1 MRDPAETAESRLQ
14 VCVCKVFGVDF
25 LHHQR
30 PLDFG
35 EQISPVEEDVA
46 VAQAA
51 QPRLDPLAV
60 GGRGLHDE
68 PIASAFILGETQ
80 NAHLIHDAAVGVQ
93 DETDLM
99 LAGLQRSHITGH
111 DLRQARNCALAGDE

>member
-1 MRDPAETAESRLQ
+1 MLISSTTSGPST
-14 VCVCKVFGVDF
+14 
-25 LHHQR
+25 
-30 PLDFG
+30 FG

-60 GGRGLHDE
+60 GRRGLHDE

-80 NAHLIHDAAVGVQ
+80 NAHLVHDAAVGVQ
-93 DETDLM
+93 DEAELM
-99 LAGLQRSHITGH
+99 LAGLQRRDVASD
-111 DLRQARNCALAGDE
+111 DLRQARDRALAGDE